1 MSAIRTFEDL
11 KVWQKGCQLY
21 KEIFDVT
28 KRSAF
33 NQDFDL
39 RRQLRKSAGSI
50 PDNIAEGYERE
61 GNREYRQF
69 LSIAKGSAGELRSQ
83 IKRAYIVEFISTE
96 EIQDLK
102 AKAEEISRMLK
113 GLMNY
118 ISTSEIKG
126 SKFMEPEPNYGHD
139 ETFKP

>member
-1 MSAIRTFEDL
+1 MSTVRSFEDL
-11 KVWQKGCQLY
+11 KVWQKSCQLY

-28 KRSAF
+28 KRPSF

-69 LSIAKGSAGELRSQ
+69 LSISKGSAGELRTQ
-83 IKRAYIVEFISTE
+83 IHRAYLVEFISKAEMTE
-96 EIQDLK
+96 LK
-102 AKAEEISRMLK
+102 ARAEEVSRMLK

-118 ISTSEIKG
+118 ISNSEIKG
-126 SKFMEPEPNYGHD
+126 SKFMEPEANYGQR
-139 ETFKP
+139 ESFKP

>member
-1 MSAIRTFEDL
+1 MSSVRSFEDL

-21 KEIFDVT
+21 KEIFEIT
-28 KRSAF
+28 KRPEF

-69 LSIAKGSAGELRSQ
+69 LSISKGSAGELRSQ
-83 IKRAYIVEFISTE
+83 IHRAYIVEFVSTIE
-96 EIQDLK
+96 MKDLK
-102 AKAEEISRMLK
+102 AKAEEVSRMLK
-113 GLMNY
+113 CLMNY
-118 ISTSEIKG
+118 ISNSEIKG
-126 SKFMEPEPNYGHD
+126 SKFMEPEPNYGQR
-139 ETFKP
+139 ESFKP